1 MQINSSFIRV
11 SNNPM
16 IFLPVHSSFLK
27 YTSQF
32 FLQFLFWRIWPQ
44 YLGTHTNS
52 VTLKYV
58 WVQHWN
64 LTFLLLYMQNI
75 YIERERERACAR
87 LARGR
92 GFEFHSGQLSIWNQK
107 TLAQYEYHIYRQIPL
122 HAHDY
127 LTKFNSKR

>member
-1 MQINSSFIRV
+1 
-11 SNNPM
+11 M

-75 YIERERERACAR
+75 YIERERERVCTVSTRLWLRIPLRPTFYMESKNLSSIWISYISTNSATR
-87 LARGR
+87 PWLPHKIQFETLVWRVMKGLAR
-92 GFEFHSGQLSIWNQK
+92 N
-107 TLAQYEYHIYRQIPL
+107 
-122 HAHDY
+122 
-127 LTKFNSKR
+127 

>member
-1 MQINSSFIRV
+1 
-11 SNNPM
+11 M

-32 FLQFLFWRIWPQ
+32 FLQFLFWTIWPQ

-75 YIERERERACAR
+75 YIYRERESVCTVSTRSWLRIPLGPTFYMESKNLSSIWISYISTNSATCPWLPHKIQFETLVWR
-87 LARGR
+87 VMKGLAR
-92 GFEFHSGQLSIWNQK
+92 N
-107 TLAQYEYHIYRQIPL
+107 
-122 HAHDY
+122 
-127 LTKFNSKR
+127 

>member
-1 MQINSSFIRV
+1 
-11 SNNPM
+11 M

-75 YIERERERACAR
+75 YIERERERESVCTVSTRSWLRIPLGPTFYMESKNLSSIWISYISTNSATR
-87 LARGR
+87 PWLPHKIQFETLVWRLMKGLAR
-92 GFEFHSGQLSIWNQK
+92 N
-107 TLAQYEYHIYRQIPL
+107 
-122 HAHDY
+122 
-127 LTKFNSKR
+127 

>member
-1 MQINSSFIRV
+1 
-11 SNNPM
+11 M

-32 FLQFLFWRIWPQ
+32 FLQFLFWTIWPQ

-75 YIERERERACAR
+75 YIERERERVCTVSTRLWLRIPLRPTFYMESKNLSSIWISYISANSATHPWLTHKIEFETLVWR
-87 LARGR
+87 LMKDLAR
-92 GFEFHSGQLSIWNQK
+92 N
-107 TLAQYEYHIYRQIPL
+107 
-122 HAHDY
+122 
-127 LTKFNSKR
+127 

>member
-1 MQINSSFIRV
+1 
-11 SNNPM
+11 M

-75 YIERERERACAR
+75 YIERERESVCTVSTRSWLRIPLGPTFYMESKNLSSIWVSYISTNSATR
-87 LARGR
+87 PWLPHKIQFETLVWRVMKGLAR
-92 GFEFHSGQLSIWNQK
+92 N
-107 TLAQYEYHIYRQIPL
+107 
-122 HAHDY
+122 
-127 LTKFNSKR
+127 